1 MKRRVMRM
9 YQNDEYMTIH
19 DALVAILKKYPDI
32 NPPNPFPE
40 DFTIFNS
47 IDGKTTYGLTVN
59 NLWSIFNQWFARLA
73 IAKKVPP
80 STYEYIWRG
89 TVYTTTDTA
98 DKAVYLWRCLD
109 DMVGWYCKANYNRW
123 KHLILADIAQYDP
136 LTNYNMEEYAGNT
149 SLAARMRSSVGTIE
163 TETKVAPF
171 DSSNND
177 LHKTTQKQDTL
188 NNDGTFKSDSSVSG
202 YDDATKTLT
211 WDDLETPQGNAT
223 SVSKLT
229 RKGNIGVTTSQQ
241 MIASEYELRKF
252 NVLQEFMNEV
262 AKYSLICDWD
272 SMLNNAY

>member
-1 MKRRVMRM
+1 M
-9 YQNDEYMTIH
+9 YQNDDYMTIN
-19 DALVAILKKYPDI
+19 DALVAILKKYPDN

-47 IDGKTTYGLTVN
+47 IAGQTTYGLTVN

-80 STYEYIWRG
+80 GTYEYIWRG

-98 DKAVYLWRCLD
+98 DKALYLWRCLD
-109 DMVGWYCKANYNRW
+109 DMVGWYCKANQNRW

-149 SLAARMRSSVGTIE
+149 SLAARMRSSAGTIE

-177 LHKTTQKQDTL
+177 LQKTTQKQDTL
-188 NNDGTFKSDSSVSG
+188 NDDGTFKSNSSVSG
-202 YDDATKTLT
+202 YDDDTKTLT